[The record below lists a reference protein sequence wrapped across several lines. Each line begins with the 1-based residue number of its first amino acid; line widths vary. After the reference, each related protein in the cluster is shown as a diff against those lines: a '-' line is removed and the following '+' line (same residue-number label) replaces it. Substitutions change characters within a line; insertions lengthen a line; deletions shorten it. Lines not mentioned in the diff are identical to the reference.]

1 MIHPVLWRVR
11 LLPSRLHRS
20 RRNGAA
26 GASPSKVVLLAA
38 LLIGRMVSAAP
49 EEAKQADA
57 FVDSIGINTH
67 YTNAP
72 YKESPYNKPQLDQK
86 LIALGI
92 RHIRDNTE
100 SPQGFAR
107 IDALGRAGVRAIL
120 VPNGTEKPIGDYV
133 VWLKQHVA
141 YEAIEGLNEP
151 DGKPRSFNGMTDVTK
166 GGSPNYPAT
175 KAYQEA
181 LYKAVKAQSITNHV
195 LVLSPAMA
203 HVERQKYLDGV
214 PFDIGSMHTYPFGGE
229 PKSAL
234 GEKIKHMKAMKA
246 PDGQLRP
253 IWITETG
260 YYNRTPNGKQIS
272 ELGAAKYLPRLLAL
286 AFKAGIERTYI
297 YELVDQ
303 GNDPNNRELN
313 FGLLRYDLSEKPAYA
328 AIKNLTTL
336 LKEPPSSRKKFTVAS
351 LDFEIASSD
360 ANAQIEHL
368 LLQKADGRFY
378 LLVWNDVPSWDKEA
392 QKDLTV
398 SPARATIKF
407 AKPINGAKTYYIG
420 PSRMKPETASKT
432 SAIELQILDEVSI
445 VEVTP

>member
-1 MIHPVLWRVR
+1 LQ
-11 LLPSRLHRS
+11 RS
-20 RRNGAA
+20 RGNGSAV
-26 GASPSKVVLLAA
+26 ASPSKVVLFAA
-38 LLIGRMVSAAP
+38 LLIVRSVFAAP
-49 EEAKQADA
+49 EEARQADA
-57 FVDSIGINTH
+57 FVESLGINTH

-72 YKESPYNKPQLDQK
+72 YKESPYSKVQLDQK

-151 DGKPRSFNGMTDVTK
+151 DGKPRSYKGMTDVTK

-175 KAYQEA
+175 KAYQA
-181 LYKAVKAQSITNHV
+181 DLYKAVKAQSITNHV

-229 PKSAL
+229 PKVAL
-234 GEKIKHMKAMKA
+234 GEKIEQMKAMKT
-246 PDGQLRP
+246 PNGQHRP

-313 FGLLRYDLSEKPAYA
+313 FGLLRYDLSEKPAYV
-328 AIKNLTTL
+328 AIKNLTML
-336 LKEPPSSRKKFTVAS
+336 LKEPPSAKRKFVVGS
-351 LDFEIASSD
+351 LDFEIATTD
-360 ANAQIEHL
+360 ASAQLEHL

-378 LLVWNDVPSWDKEA
+378 LLVWNDLPSWNNA
-392 QKDLTV
+392 TQKDLAV
-398 SPARATIKF
+398 APVPAIIKF
-407 AKPINGAKTYYIG
+407 AKPFTNAKTYRIG
-420 PSRMKPETASKT
+420 STPMKTESRKPGDT
-432 SAIELQILDEVSI
+432 INLPVLDEIFV
-445 VEVTP
+445 VEITP